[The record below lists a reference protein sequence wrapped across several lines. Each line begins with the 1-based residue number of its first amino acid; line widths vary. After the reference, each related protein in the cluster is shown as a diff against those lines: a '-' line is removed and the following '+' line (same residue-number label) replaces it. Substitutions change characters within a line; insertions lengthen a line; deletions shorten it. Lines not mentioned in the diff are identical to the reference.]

1 MRNFTESHPMKS
13 LFQTCSKTEDEKNK
27 KVLTKEKKIAIF
39 KLNNRLRKYLDIIKG
54 KYIIK

>member
-13 LFQTCSKTEDEKNK
+13 LFQTFSKTEDEKNK